1 MRLGARTS
9 VLLLSLPLLS
19 FCQSKEYLAIQDVNR
34 NLLLLEDKIKEYQKA
49 TDEKLEK
56 LLKQVQQA
64 VEAANKAGDSASAVE
79 KGIGGQLQKQ
89 QENAAVTSDKVG
101 QMASDFQALQEAVK
115 AGNARLAKLEGQI
128 ADVKTA
134 LTTMQAPPAPPG
146 GTASGLSA
154 DGLYENAVRD
164 LNSGNLQMALNGFAS
179 YVVNYS
185 SSLPLKAALAQYYI
199 GQIYFDAE
207 EWQKALDAF
216 DQVLEKFPENER
228 TPDAHYMKIKTL
240 VKLNKKAEAKK
251 EYDKLAQRY
260 PNHSLTIKAKAELG
274 TTTTP
279 AKPPASKSKKN

>member
-1 MRLGARTS
+1 MRLGARTL
-9 VLLLSLPLLS
+9 VVLLSLPLLS
-19 FCQSKEYLAIQDVNR
+19 FGQSKEYLAIQDVNR

-56 LLKQVQQA
+56 LLQQVQQA
-64 VEAANKAGDSASAVE
+64 VEASNKAGASASAVE

-89 QENAAVTSDKVG
+89 QENAAATGAKVD

-115 AGNARLAKLEGQI
+115 AGNARLASLEGQI
-128 ADVKTA
+128 SDVKTA

-146 GTASGLSA
+146 GTTSGLSA

-164 LNSGNLQMALNGFAS
+164 MNSGNLQMALNGFAS
-179 YVVNYS
+179 YVVNYG

-240 VKLNKKAEAKK
+240 LKTGKKAEARK

-274 TTTTP
+274 TAAP
-279 AKPPASKSKKN
+279 ARPPATKSKKN